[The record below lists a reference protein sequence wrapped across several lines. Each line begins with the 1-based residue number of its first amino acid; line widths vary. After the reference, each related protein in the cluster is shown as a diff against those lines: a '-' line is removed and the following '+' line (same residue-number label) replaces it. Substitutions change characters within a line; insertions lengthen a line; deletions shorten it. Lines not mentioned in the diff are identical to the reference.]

1 MASLRTFVRYRGE
14 LGGADWHTV
23 ESAIVAMK
31 DEMNRT
37 WQDGVPDDD
46 DVLSTYLAICG
57 RTKEYLDFPH
67 VMAVCR

>member
-1 MASLRTFVRYRGE
+1 M
-14 LGGADWHTV
+14 V